1 MFPVKSSSTDVSY
14 IQTVRD
20 YTFTWDNHDSISRC
34 RSCTDPLSPCY
45 LWNIPFTLRVDYDF
59 ECLMDVFSPNTY
71 LFSVV
76 DMCADHH
83 NTLPCARLRNTGS
96 GCYVPGV
103 TMETFIY
110 LISDFLKFGT
120 NQRRSLAADH
130 VAGSFM
136 HASGAACLLDEQR
149 LRGGVTA

>member
-1 MFPVKSSSTDVSY
+1 
-14 IQTVRD
+14 
-20 YTFTWDNHDSISRC
+20 
-34 RSCTDPLSPCY
+34 
-45 LWNIPFTLRVDYDF
+45 
-59 ECLMDVFSPNTY
+59 MDVFSPNTY

-120 NQRRSLAADH
+120 NQRRSLAADP